1 MSIGAIHENTMIC
14 LLRLMECQRALLNCA
29 QEVQS
34 AQAGGLS
41 IGGAQVGHIA
51 HLGGALM
58 GVLLILALSRLPE
71 VERQGAS
78 LTGAYRKCT

>member
-1 MSIGAIHENTMIC
+1 MIC
-14 LLRLMECQRALLNCA
+14 LLGPRKYQRALLIGA
-29 QEVQS
+29 QEVHS

-41 IGGAQVGHIA
+41 IGGAQVGHVA

-71 VERQGAS
+71 VKSDKS
-78 LTGAYRKCT
+78 LP